1 MYRSPNIFRAIKS
14 RRLRWARSHV
24 ARMEEVRSVFR
35 TLTSKPIGKRPSG
48 RPRWRWEDNNI
59 QINLKEIGINRKN
72 WVDSVQDS
80 DYWRAL

>member
-1 MYRSPNIFRAIKS
+1 MK
-14 RRLRWARSHV
+14 LV
-24 ARMEEVRSVFR
+24 
-35 TLTSKPIGKRPSG
+35 KPIGKRPSG

-80 DYWRAL
+80 DYWRALVNEALNLQVS